1 MSNLYDIVIPVG
13 PSDSDQIND
22 QLNFTTKNI
31 IGYRNIYL
39 ICYDPTI
46 KIIDKNIIIIDENIF
61 PFTIKDVAKYHS
73 KYNRNGWYLQQL
85 LKLYA
90 GLVIPGIL
98 ERYLVIDADTY
109 FLKPTVFV
117 EDNKCL
123 YNTGNEYHIP
133 YFQHMLKLY
142 PSMEKQIQESGIC
155 HHMIFEKKYIN
166 QLFAM
171 VEEYNN
177 TNNNS
182 ENYQY
187 FWQIFLEKVN
197 IDSLIYPDASKYE
210 LKYNLYS
217 GASEYELY
225 FNYMLKYHNDK
236 IKIRKLEWTNV
247 SNNPKNYTES
257 KYNYVSWHYYI
268 R

>member
-1 MSNLYDIVIPVG
+1 MSDLYDIVIPVG

-22 QLNFTTKNI
+22 QLTFTTKNI

-39 ICYDPTI
+39 ICYDTSI
-46 KIIDKNIIIIDENIF
+46 QIIDKSIIIIDEKTF
-61 PFTIKDVAKYHS
+61 PFTIKDVEKYHS
-73 KYNRNGWYLQQL
+73 KYDRNGWYLQQL

-155 HHMIFEKKYIN
+155 HHMMFETKYIN
-166 QLFAM
+166 ELFSKI
-171 VEEYNN
+171 EQQHHDLFYNV
-177 TNNNS
+177 
-182 ENYQY
+182 
-187 FWQIFLEKVN
+187 FLKLVTHK
-197 IDSLIYPDASKYE
+197 IH
-210 LKYNLYS
+210 S
-217 GASEYELY
+217 GASEYEIY
-225 FNYMLKYHNDK
+225 FNYMLKNHADK
-236 IKIRKLEWTNV
+236 IKIRSLKW
-247 SNNPKNYTES
+247 SNES
-257 KYNYVSWHYYI
+257 KFSFNLDYVSCHYYN
-268 R
+268 RKL

>member
-1 MSNLYDIVIPVG
+1 MSDLYDIVIPVG

-39 ICYDPTI
+39 ICYDTSI
-46 KIIDKNIIIIDENIF
+46 QIIDKSIIIIDEKTF
-61 PFTIKDVAKYHS
+61 PFTIKDVEKYHS
-73 KYNRNGWYLQQL
+73 KYDRNGWYLQQL

-109 FLKPTVFV
+109 FLKPTIFV

-123 YNTGNEYHIP
+123 YNTGSEYHIP

-155 HHMIFEKKYIN
+155 HHMIFEKNYIN

-182 ENYQY
+182 DNYQY

-197 IDSLIYPDASKYE
+197 PEHYGMTYI
-210 LKYNLYS
+210 NMS

-225 FNYMLKYHNDK
+225 FNYMLKYNKEK
-236 IKIRKLEWTNV
+236 ITVRKLEWANV
-247 SNNPKNYTES
+247 SNDPNNYTLS
-257 KYNYVSWHYYI
+257 KYNYVSWHSYM
-268 R
+268 RR

>member
-1 MSNLYDIVIPVG
+1 MSDLYDIVIPVG

-39 ICYDPTI
+39 ICYDTSI
-46 KIIDKNIIIIDENIF
+46 QIIDKSIIIIDEKTF
-61 PFTIKDVAKYHS
+61 PFTIKDVEKYHS
-73 KYNRNGWYLQQL
+73 KYDRNGWYLQQL

-123 YNTGNEYHIP
+123 YNTGSEYHIP

-155 HHMIFEKKYIN
+155 HHMMFEKIY
-166 QLFAM
+166 
-171 VEEYNN
+171 
-177 TNNNS
+177 
-182 ENYQY
+182 
-187 FWQIFLEKVN
+187 
-197 IDSLIYPDASKYE
+197 SLIYGQRSRCLEDLSLPLWSNFFFPCFPALVKQKLHKS
-210 LKYNLYS
+210 YNRDTGY
-217 GASEYELY
+217 
-225 FNYMLKYHNDK
+225 
-236 IKIRKLEWTNV
+236 
-247 SNNPKNYTES
+247 P
-257 KYNYVSWHYYI
+257 
-268 R
+268 